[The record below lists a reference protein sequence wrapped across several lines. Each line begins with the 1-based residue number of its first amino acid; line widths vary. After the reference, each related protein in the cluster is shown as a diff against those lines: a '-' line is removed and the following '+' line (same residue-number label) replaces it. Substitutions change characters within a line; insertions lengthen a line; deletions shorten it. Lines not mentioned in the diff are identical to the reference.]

1 MSKLVHMSSFFC
13 TKCSQQGEQGRQ
25 EAGSVQEV
33 YLRWVRGKDVLAAG
47 EQEESGPGHKP
58 LGGSW
63 FSQGVC
69 GHSGPPNGSDGC
81 THSPTLGS
89 WFLVSAVGGQCGG
102 PASSFLALTNL

>member
-33 YLRWVRGKDVLAAG
+33 YLRWARGKDVLAAG

-69 GHSGPPNGSDGC
+69 GHSLQMALMAVHIPPHLAHG
-81 THSPTLGS
+81 
-89 WFLVSAVGGQCGG
+89 FLSLLWVDSVVA
-102 PASSFLALTNL
+102 PPLPFWP